1 MNRIFRFEMAVRTG
15 LMITLILAVV
25 MAAGCPKKQDKSAPT
40 PAPNDT
46 KSPKQDTQIKTPVVE
61 VNEANAPNVVAS
73 PAEPVVDSKTTTVAK
88 SPAKGVSPPAADDQ
102 KKTEPPVAAEQ
113 PKELTLPQPADL
125 KPLESLKDADE
136 KIEFISEYAD
146 EHPESAA
153 AMVYNVL
160 DDKDVNVRTAAME
173 MLAMKDLN
181 DPNVVF
187 VAAKALKDSEPQIR
201 KSAIE
206 ACTYVTDPAVGSVLV
221 SALADESEDVRTAA
235 IQVADQKEPVVRLEV
250 LNAGIASQYE
260 DVKESVVS
268 SLIDVS
274 SPAAMNILIT
284 GLKDANPD
292 FRDDV
297 KSAITFL
304 VSQDFDTYDQAQK
317 WWNANRDKF
326 DDQLIEKD

>member
-15 LMITLILAVV
+15 LIITLLFAVV

-46 KSPKQDTQIKTPVVE
+46 KTPKQDTQIATPPT
-61 VNEANAPNVVAS
+61 EANSPSVVIT
-73 PAEPVVDSKTTTVAK
+73 P
-88 SPAKGVSPPAADDQ
+88 
-102 KKTEPPVAAEQ
+102 TEPPVDKKEMTADNIPPKVADTKPAMQQEAPSPPQ
-113 PKELTLPQPADL
+113 PKASPMPEPADL
-125 KPLESLKDADE
+125 KPLESLKTAEE

-153 AMVYNVL
+153 VMVYNVL
-160 DDKDVNVRTAAME
+160 DDKDVEVRTAAME
-173 MLAMKDLN
+173 MLTMKDL
-181 DPNVVF
+181 DDSNVVL
-187 VAAKALKDSEPQIR
+187 VAAKAMKDSDPQIR
-201 KSAIE
+201 QSAVE
-206 ACTYVTDPAVGSVLV
+206 VCTPITDPAVKNVLLE
-221 SALADESEDVRTAA
+221 AIADSSEEVRTAA
-235 IQVADQKEPVVRLEV
+235 VQLADQKEPDIRLEV
-250 LNAGIASQYE
+250 LNAGITSRYE

-274 SPAAMNILIT
+274 SPAAMDILIT

-292 FRDDV
+292 FCETV

-317 WWNANRDKF
+317 WWNTNRDKF
-326 DDQLIEKD
+326 DDELTEKD